1 MDYLCS
7 MVSVFCA
14 APLCVNDGDDAVL
27 DGVLDRLNVTARAL
41 NHKDPWAI
49 LREALA
55 IMNDIL
61 VSVAAE
67 PRLKQIET
75 PLAYGVEL
83 YTERSLSR
91 LICKHCLP

>member
-1 MDYLCS
+1 

-67 PRLKQIET
+67 PSLKQVEP
-75 PLAYGVEL
+75 PLAYESNCTLNEACRGSFASTAYHKV
-83 YTERSLSR
+83 
-91 LICKHCLP
+91 

>member
-1 MDYLCS
+1 M
-7 MVSVFCA
+7 FCA
-14 APLCVNDGDDAVL
+14 ALLCVNDGDDAVM

-61 VSVAAE
+61 VSLAAE
-67 PRLKQIET
+67 RKLEPVET
-75 PLAYGVEL
+75 
-83 YTERSLSR
+83 
-91 LICKHCLP
+91 